1 MHKVELGG
9 APETL
14 LITRY
19 AKAKESELRYRFGP
33 SCWLDGRYGPRLL
46 Y

>member
-1 MHKVELGG
+1 MMPVPVGEKLRVELGG

-14 LITRY
+14 LWTRR
-19 AKAKESELRYRFGP
+19 A
-33 SCWLDGRYGPRLL
+33 WLTVFRARL